1 MALLEPIHE
10 RALTTARRLSRSATD
25 GDDLYQEVVVR
36 AFEMLHT
43 LRLESRFR
51 SWFYAMLLN
60 RHRTRQRR
68 AFWRRL
74 VPWEEAF
81 PPGKE
86 PKGDLGD
93 GWAQRDPGVGRVAR
107 ALASLGAEQ
116 REAIVLFELDG
127 YSIEEVAEMQ
137 GASVPAVKSRLVRG
151 RERLRRW
158 YERSGWLGRDVV
170 TASGGEERHPRLRRP
185 VTVTSS
191 RSGSSTGRGTGA
203 IP

>member
-10 RALTTARRLSRSATD
+10 RALATARRLSRSATD
-25 GDDLYQEVVVR
+25 GDDLYQEAVLQ
-36 AFEMLHT
+36 AFEKLHT
-43 LRLESRFR
+43 LRSEPRFR
-51 SWFYAMLLN
+51 SWFYATLLN

-68 AFWRRL
+68 AFWRRR

-81 PPGKE
+81 APGSG
-86 PKGDLGD
+86 PVDPHGG
-93 GWAQRDPGVGRVAR
+93 GWAARDAGAGRLAR
-107 ALASLGAEQ
+107 ALGSLAAEQ

-151 RERLRRW
+151 RQRLRRW
-158 YERSGWLGRDVV
+158 YERNGWLRGDADTV
-170 TASGGEERHPRLRRP
+170 SGEAEQGPSLCRS
-185 VTVTSS
+185 VAAASS
-191 RSGSSTGRGTGA
+191 RSGSGTGPGTGG